1 MKKTKNKTTPN
12 KQKKTTPSAAKKVV
26 SKKANAGTAASSKV
40 RIVKNAKN
48 KAVQQSIIQ
57 EKLNSGKKVVL
68 HVGCGDKEVGS
79 GLHEHFKND
88 EWEEIRLDIDPK
100 VEPDIVA
107 SILDMS
113 NIGDNLFDAVWSSH
127 NIEHVFPHEA
137 PKALSEFYRVL
148 KIGGF
153 MLISAPDIQEVAE
166 YICKKGL
173 EAPIYNSPSGPI
185 APIDILYGHIDSIKR
200 GSIFMA
206 HKGGFTANTLSQKM
220 KAVGCLGIRVHR
232 EGVNLTAVGYKLAE
246 KNEQNSKI
254 TIVGND
260 INKMMARRDEIDQE
274 PGNWPGLNFSK

>member
-1 MKKTKNKTTPN
+1 MKKTKNKTTAN
-12 KQKKTTPSAAKKVV
+12 KQKKSANNTNKKVAANKSDPKQKV
-26 SKKANAGTAASSKV
+26 S
-40 RIVKNAKN
+40 IVKNAKN
-48 KAVQQSIIQ
+48 PTREQEIIQ
-57 EKLNSGKKVVL
+57 KKLNSGKKVVL
-68 HVGCGDKEVGS
+68 HVGCGDIEAGS

-88 EWEEIRLDIDPK
+88 EWEEIRLDIDARVK
-100 VEPDIVA
+100 PDVVA

-137 PKALSEFYRVL
+137 PQALKEFFRVL
-148 KIGGF
+148 KVNGF

-166 YICKKGL
+166 FICKKGL
-173 EAPIYNSPSGPI
+173 ESPIYNSPSGPI

-232 EGVNLTAVGYKLAE
+232 EGVNLTAVGYKYAE
-246 KNEQNSKI
+246 KNDQNSKI

-260 INKMMARRDEIDQE
+260 VNQMMARRDEIDQE
-274 PGNWPGLNFSK
+274 PGNWPGLKFAK